1 MAALAAACAWALPR
15 AVLPHP
21 AAAPS
26 RLVSLAHAEPPPPEP
41 ARAAAPMPT
50 VVTIHAPGAADDDDD
65 DVAPAPDDDAPA
77 PGPAVRVRG
86 ARERGATTLMGGAIT
101 RRGGVWVADLRAL
114 PPVRTVLAGTQL
126 QLPNEG
132 THGEGYRVV
141 RTDRNGLLAA
151 AGVRPGDVLVGV
163 DGLPLR
169 NPDDVIDAVARLRRA
184 TRATFVFRRGGGT
197 FRVPVEVVGR
207 SPGAGLME

>member
-15 AVLPHP
+15 AVLPQP
-21 AAAPS
+21 AATPS
-26 RLVSLAHAEPPPPEP
+26 RLLSVAHAEPPPSEP
-41 ARAAAPMPT
+41 ARAAAPRPT
-50 VVTIHAPGAADDDDD
+50 VVTIQATGAADDDGNDD
-65 DVAPAPDDDAPA
+65 ASPAPDDDAPE
-77 PGPAVRVRG
+77 PAVRVRG
-86 ARERGATTLMGGAIT
+86 ARERGTTSLMGGAIT

-151 AGVRPGDVLVGV
+151 AGVRPGDVLIGV

-197 FRVPVEVVGR
+197 FRVPVAVVGR